1 MRILMISDVYF
12 PRINGV
18 STSIQTFRSELK
30 AQGHEVTLLAP
41 QYPADD
47 KFDDDAIVRL
57 PSRYVMFD
65 PEDRM
70 IKPAAMRSLRN
81 TLRQQR
87 FDIMHIHTPF
97 VAHYEGLRLAKRLD
111 LPCVESYHTF
121 FEEYLYHYIP
131 LLPKR
136 LLRTVS
142 RRFSCSQCNNMDHL
156 VVPSTAMLGVL
167 RDYGV
172 ATPATV
178 LPTGIDMRQFENM
191 DGMRFREKFG
201 IEVGRPLLLHVG
213 RVAHEKNIGFLL
225 KVIAAL
231 RLHIPELLFIITG
244 EGPAEGDL
252 RRQARALDIE
262 DNVRFIGYLPRNGE
276 LQDCYAAADVFVFA
290 SRTETQGLVLLEA
303 MACGTPVVSTAVMGT
318 RDVLED
324 GQGAIIV
331 EEQVEDYVSQLRRL
345 LEMPDLRQMLA
356 RRGRRYAAGWSSAAL
371 AARLSELY
379 RTVIKQQIRND
390 DSCLLQIDTG
400 KE

>member
-1 MRILMISDVYF
+1 MISDVYF

-30 AQGHEVTLLAP
+30 AQGHEVTLIAP

-97 VAHYEGLRLAKRLD
+97 IAHYEGLRLARRLD

-131 LLPKR
+131 FLPKR
-136 LLRTVS
+136 LLRALA
-142 RRFSCSQCNNMDHL
+142 RRFSRGQCNNMDHL
-156 VVPSTAMLGVL
+156 VVPSTAMLEVL

-178 LPTGIDMRQFENM
+178 LPTGIDMRQFENT

-201 IEVGRPLLLHVG
+201 IEMERPLLLHVG

-225 KVIAAL
+225 RVVAAL
-231 RLHIPELLFIITG
+231 RLHIPGLLFVIAG
-244 EGPAEGDL
+244 EGPAEHGL
-252 RRQARALDIE
+252 RRLAGELGIE
-262 DNVRFIGYLPRNGE
+262 ENVRFIGYLSRDGE

-318 RDVLED
+318 GDVLEQ
-324 GQGAIIV
+324 GQGAIVV
-331 EEQVEDYVSQLRRL
+331 EEQVEDYVSELRRL
-345 LEMPDLRQMLA
+345 LEMPDLRHMLA
-356 RRGRRYAAGWSSAAL
+356 RRGRRYAAGWSSSAL
-371 AARLSELY
+371 ATSLSELY
-379 RTVIKQQIRND
+379 QAVIRQQIQND
-390 DSCLLQIDTG
+390 ENYFLHIDTSN
-400 KE
+400 E